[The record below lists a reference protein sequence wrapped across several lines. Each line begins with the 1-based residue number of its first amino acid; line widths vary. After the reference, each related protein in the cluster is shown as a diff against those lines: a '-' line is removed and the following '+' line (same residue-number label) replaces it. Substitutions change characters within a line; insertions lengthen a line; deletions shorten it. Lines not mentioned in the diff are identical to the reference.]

1 MITTDRLSV
10 IATSTLSKL
19 LEREKI
25 RELGLKYGDDELE
38 ANIDTLSQ
46 GYDVLADDE
55 SDAAL
60 KFKHQYLN
68 LLDILGRDKPSPK
81 PSSAKDLPSTHL
93 PKTQSAQQ
101 TPATRTTNEQQQEQ
115 LFNYDDL
122 MDQQDTHLD
131 NLSHSLSNQ
140 YQLSSTMTNELG
152 QHNELLQDLEIGL
165 DDTQLRLGKSS
176 TLLNRLNTKFKS
188 NTSTYCITII
198 ILVLILLI
206 LIFKV

>member
-1 MITTDRLSV
+1 MITTDRLSL

-25 RELGLKYGDDELE
+25 LQLGLKYDDDELDSNLE
-38 ANIDTLSQ
+38 TLKE
-46 GYDVLADDE
+46 GYEVLADDD
-55 SDAAL
+55 SDQAL

-68 LLDILGRDKPSPK
+68 LLDLLGKDKPSPK
-81 PSSAKDLPSTHL
+81 PAKEMPLTHL
-93 PKTQSAQQ
+93 PKSTSIQQ
-101 TPATRTTNEQQQEQ
+101 TPSTSQQEH
-115 LFNYDDL
+115 LFNYDDM

-131 NLSHSLSNQ
+131 NLSQSIHNQHQLSN
-140 YQLSSTMTNELG
+140 TMTTELG
-152 QHNELLQDLEIGL
+152 QHNELLNDLELGL
-165 DDTQLRLGKSS
+165 DDTQLRLGRSN
-176 TLLNRLNTKFKS
+176 TLLGKLDRKFKS

>member
-25 RELGLKYGDDELE
+25 RELGLKYDDDELE
-38 ANIDTLSQ
+38 SNIETLSE
-46 GYDVLADDE
+46 GYEVLADDE
-55 SDAAL
+55 SDEAL

-68 LLDILGRDKPSPK
+68 LLDILGREKPSPK
-81 PSSAKDLPSTHL
+81 PSSVKEMPLTHL
-93 PKTQSAQQ
+93 PKTQSQGTQQ
-101 TPATRTTNEQQQEQ
+101 APSTSQAQQQEQ
-115 LFNYDDL
+115 IFNYDDL

-131 NLSHSLSNQ
+131 NLSQSLGNQ
-140 YQLSSTMTNELG
+140 YQLSNTMTNELG
-152 QHNELLQDLEIGL
+152 QHNELLNDLELGL
-165 DDTQLRLGKSS
+165 DDTQLRLGRSN
-176 TLLNRLNTKFKS
+176 TLLNKLNTKFKS